1 MSTVSKVVLGVSV
14 GLTLSTVAAVH
25 LNQTWDR
32 ERLHEGVV
40 RDLERQDRRK
50 DNLRLLEE
58 QRSLTAQLQE
68 EQRRSRGETDCTAA
82 GGAEEEQRSLTA
94 QLQEEQRSLTVQL
107 QEEQRSLT
115 AQLQEEQRRSTETG
129 VMDSSSE
136 PLGGGEDE
144 GLEEGEVEGET
155 LLIVESEDQGSVDLS
170 HDQSGDSLTSELE
183 EGGGCEETSFHC
195 DRCHKWIPAAQLR
208 GEQPSYLKGDNFFK
222 FVCSD
227 CSEDG
232 KESFERMRLTWQ
244 QVVML
249 AMYNLSLEGTGRQ
262 GYFRWKEDIC
272 AFIGRHWNFL
282 LGTRKKTSTWWST
295 VAGCLSVGSPTF
307 FRSGAQEFGEPGW
320 WKLVQNRPP
329 TLRPDTEKSTTKAKA
344 SKPVMEPIITVEGL
358 RKRGAR
364 NPVENAIQ
372 LKEKRCRTQEAKD
385 IRRAQKEASGGGG
398 GYTDR
403 SASSTPVKLG
413 GGRGGNAGRRP
424 DLVLE
429 KGEVIDFSS
438 LSSSDR
444 TPLTSPSPSPSPD
457 FSAPGTPASHSAT
470 PSLLSEADLIP
481 DAMPP
486 QALFHDDEEMETEG
500 MIDPG
505 MEYLPPPR
513 ASLVARK
520 KLRPAAPHIKRE
532 AESEDD
538 EGHDEEFEGPV
549 GRREGPSLSAGGCVG
564 AGGPERRRINHPEKA
579 DEEPQTPCFSPLSL
593 YEERMLLRR
602 LASCPLAL
610 AVTPQAKRLHRK
622 LLVRQAKRQRG
633 LPLLDVDRAVSA
645 TLSLV
650 GGIYGATGTLMRGG
664 LLGKYCTNSQESRI
678 LDRFQTN
685 LSSRR
690 GLQQT
695 PVSFC
700 HRLTGAEGSSDLS
713 IKSPYTARILKP
725 YIRRDYESRPVKLRL
740 LEEIRAYPHRKN
752 PNWVPEPN
760 APIDYCYVRPNHIPS
775 VNAMCNESYWP
786 GVDLSECLQY
796 PDFSVVVLYKKV
808 VIAFGFMVPDVK
820 YNEAYISFL
829 LVHPEWRRAGIA
841 TFMIYH
847 LIQTCMGKD
856 VTLHVSASNA
866 AMLLYQKFGFKA
878 EEYILDFYD
887 KYYPVDSIEC
897 RHAFFLRLRR

>member
-1 MSTVSKVVLGVSV
+1 
-14 GLTLSTVAAVH
+14 
-25 LNQTWDR
+25 
-32 ERLHEGVV
+32 
-40 RDLERQDRRK
+40 
-50 DNLRLLEE
+50 
-58 QRSLTAQLQE
+58 
-68 EQRRSRGETDCTAA
+68 
-82 GGAEEEQRSLTA
+82 
-94 QLQEEQRSLTVQL
+94 
-107 QEEQRSLT
+107 
-115 AQLQEEQRRSTETG
+115 
-129 VMDSSSE
+129 MDSSGE
-136 PLGGGEDE
+136 QLVGGEDE
-144 GLEEGEVEGET
+144 AACTSASDGLEEGEVEGET

-170 HDQSGDSLTSELE
+170 HDQSGDSLTSDVGVQHLT
-183 EGGGCEETSFHC
+183 CTCASS
-195 DRCHKWIPAAQLR
+195 AQLR

-282 LGTRKKTSTWWST
+282 LGSRSKKTSTWWST
-295 VAGCLSVGSPTF
+295 VAGCLSVGSPAF

-320 WKLVQNRPP
+320 WKLVHNRPP
-329 TLRPDTEKSTTKAKA
+329 TLRPDVDKSVTKTKA
-344 SKPVMEPIITVEGL
+344 SKPVLDPIITVEGL

-364 NPVENAIQ
+364 NPVENAMQ
-372 LKEKRCRTQEAKD
+372 LKEKRSRTQEAKE
-385 IRRAQKEASGGGG
+385 IRRAQKEAAG

-403 SASSTPVKLG
+403 SAASTPVKLG
-413 GGRGGNAGRRP
+413 GGRGAGGGRRP

-444 TPLTSPSPSPSPD
+444 TPLTSPTPSPSPD

-486 QALFHDDEEMETEG
+486 QALFHDDEEMEAEG

-505 MEYLPPPR
+505 TEYIPP
-513 ASLVARK
+513 ASANLGTRK
-520 KLRPAAPHIKRE
+520 KLRPPPPHIKRE
-532 AESEDD
+532 AESEED
-538 EGHDEEFEGPV
+538 EGREHDFEEAV
-549 GRREGPSLSAGGCVG
+549 GQSKDTPLSAGGG
-564 AGGPERRRINHPEKA
+564 GGGPERRRATHPENA
-579 DEEPQTPCFSPLSL
+579 VGAAGNAQSPRYGALSL

-602 LASCPLAL
+602 LDACPLAL

-622 LLVRQAKRQRG
+622 LLVRQIKRQRRH
-633 LPLLDVDRAVSA
+633 PLLDIDRVVSA

-650 GGIYGATGTLMRGG
+650 GGIYGAQEAGAQIGG
-664 LLGKYCTNSQESRI
+664 GVKGKYCTSSQELRI
-678 LDRFQTN
+678 LDRFQVTHA
-685 LSSRR
+685 LPVRPR
-690 GLQQT
+690 VQQ
-695 PVSFC
+695 PSVSFW
-700 HRLTGAEGSSDLS
+700 HRLMGAEGSLEQTVR
-713 IKSPYTARILKP
+713 SPYTSRLLKP
-725 YIRRDYESRPVKLRL
+725 YIRRDFESRPPKLRL
-740 LEEIRAYPHRKN
+740 LAEIRAYPHRKEAG
-752 PNWVPEPN
+752 WAPEPD

-775 VNAMCNESYWP
+775 VNAMCHDSFWP

-808 VIAFGFMVPDVK
+808 VVGFGFMVPDVK

-829 LVHPEWRRAGIA
+829 LVHPEWRRAGIG

-856 VTLHVSASNA
+856 VTLHVSASNP

-887 KYYPVDSIEC
+887 KYYPVDSAEC

>member
-1 MSTVSKVVLGVSV
+1 MSCLI
-14 GLTLSTVAAVH
+14 H
-25 LNQTWDR
+25 
-32 ERLHEGVV
+32 
-40 RDLERQDRRK
+40 
-50 DNLRLLEE
+50 
-58 QRSLTAQLQE
+58 RS
-68 EQRRSRGETDCTAA
+68 S
-82 GGAEEEQRSLTA
+82 
-94 QLQEEQRSLTVQL
+94 
-107 QEEQRSLT
+107 
-115 AQLQEEQRRSTETG
+115 
-129 VMDSSSE
+129 
-136 PLGGGEDE
+136 LGGGEDEAACTSASE

-170 HDQSGDSLTSELE
+170 HDHSGESLTSDLGEDAD
-183 EGGGCEETSFHC
+183 GGWACEDMSFYC
-195 DRCHKWIPAAQLR
+195 DRCHKWIPAAQLH

-222 FVCSD
+222 FTCCD
-227 CSEDG
+227 CSEDR

-329 TLRPDTEKSTTKAKA
+329 ILRPEVDKASTKAKA
-344 SKPVMEPIITVEGL
+344 SKPTVDHIITVEGL

-364 NPVENAIQ
+364 NPVENAMQ
-372 LKEKRCRTQEAKD
+372 LKEKRSRTQEAKD
-385 IRRAQKEASGGGG
+385 IRRAQKEAVGGFV
-398 GYTDR
+398 DR
-403 SASSTPVKLG
+403 SASSTPVKLA
-413 GGRGGNAGRRP
+413 GGRGTGRRP

-444 TPLTSPSPSPSPD
+444 TPLTSPSPSPSLD

-505 MEYLPPPR
+505 MEYLPPPSS
-513 ASLVARK
+513 SLTARK
-520 KLRPAAPHIKRE
+520 KLRPAPPHIKRE

-538 EGHDEEFEGPV
+538 EDD
-549 GRREGPSLSAGGCVG
+549 GGST
-564 AGGPERRRINHPEKA
+564 
-579 DEEPQTPCFSPLSL
+579 QSPRYTALSL

-602 LASCPLAL
+602 LDACPLAL

-650 GGIYGATGTLMRGG
+650 GGIYGAQELGSLLGG
-664 LLGKYCTNSQESRI
+664 RVKGKYCTNSQELRI
-678 LDRFQTN
+678 LDRFQIN
-685 LSSRR
+685 PSNRR
-690 GLQQT
+690 IVQKNSM
-695 PVSFC
+695 SFW
-700 HRLTGAEGSSDLS
+700 HRLMGAEGSLDQS
-713 IKSPYTARILKP
+713 IKSPYTSRILKP

-740 LEEIRAYPHRKN
+740 LAEIRAFPHRKD
-752 PNWVPEPN
+752 PDWLPEAD

-775 VNAMCNESYWP
+775 VNAMCHDSFWP

-796 PDFSVVVLYKKV
+796 PDFSVVALYRKV
-808 VIAFGFMVPDVK
+808 VVGFGFMVPDVK

-829 LVHPEWRRAGIA
+829 LVHPEWRRAGIG

-856 VTLHVSASNA
+856 VTLHVSASNP

-887 KYYPVDSIEC
+887 KYYPVDSAEC

>member
-1 MSTVSKVVLGVSV
+1 
-14 GLTLSTVAAVH
+14 
-25 LNQTWDR
+25 
-32 ERLHEGVV
+32 
-40 RDLERQDRRK
+40 
-50 DNLRLLEE
+50 
-58 QRSLTAQLQE
+58 
-68 EQRRSRGETDCTAA
+68 
-82 GGAEEEQRSLTA
+82 
-94 QLQEEQRSLTVQL
+94 
-107 QEEQRSLT
+107 
-115 AQLQEEQRRSTETG
+115 
-129 VMDSSSE
+129 MDSSSE
-136 PLGGGEDE
+136 PLVGGEDE
-144 GLEEGEVEGET
+144 AACTSASDGLEEGEVEGET

-170 HDQSGDSLTSELE
+170 HDQSGDSLTSDVGDEAD
-183 EGGGCEETSFHC
+183 GGWACEDMAFYCE
-195 DRCHKWIPAAQLR
+195 RCHKWTPAAQLR

-222 FVCSD
+222 FICTD

-295 VAGCLSVGSPTF
+295 VAGCLSVGSPAF

-329 TLRPDTEKSTTKAKA
+329 TLRPEVDKSAAKTKPT
-344 SKPVMEPIITVEGL
+344 KPVLDPIITVEGL

-364 NPVENAIQ
+364 NPVESAMQ
-372 LKEKRCRTQEAKD
+372 LKEKRSRTQEAKD
-385 IRRAQKEASGGGG
+385 IRRAQKEAVG
-398 GYTDR
+398 GYADR
-403 SASSTPVKLG
+403 SSSSTPVKMG
-413 GGRGGNAGRRP
+413 GARSSSAGRRP
-424 DLVLE
+424 ELVLE

-486 QALFHDDEEMETEG
+486 QALFHDDEELETEG

-505 MEYLPPPR
+505 MEYIPPPST
-513 ASLVARK
+513 SLVARK
-520 KLRPAAPHIKRE
+520 KLRPPPPHIKRE

-538 EGHDEEFEGPV
+538 DGHEREEDFEEAV
-549 GRREGPSLSAGGCVG
+549 GRNEGASIAAGACVG
-564 AGGPERRRINHPEKA
+564 AAAPERRRLAHPEKSVGSGGA
-579 DEEPQTPCFSPLSL
+579 AQPPRYAPLTL
-593 YEERMLLRR
+593 YEEKMLLRR
-602 LASCPLAL
+602 LDVCPLAL

-622 LLVRQAKRQRG
+622 LLIRQAKRQRG
-633 LPLLDVDRAVSA
+633 LPLLDIDQAVSA

-650 GGIYGATGTLMRGG
+650 GGIYGAQKAGTTTGGG
-664 LLGKYCTNSQESRI
+664 VMGKFCTNSQELRI

-685 LSSRR
+685 ISSRR
-690 GLQQT
+690 GLQQQS
-695 PVSFC
+695 VSFW
-700 HRLTGAEGSSDLS
+700 HRLMGAEGSLEQS
-713 IKSPYTARILKP
+713 IKSPYTSRILKP
-725 YIRRDYESRPVKLRL
+725 YIRRDYDNQPLKLRL
-740 LEEIRAYPHRKN
+740 LKEIRAYPHRSD
-752 PNWVPEPN
+752 PDWCPETE

-775 VNAMCNESYWP
+775 VNAMCHDSFWP

-808 VIAFGFMVPDVK
+808 VVGFGFMVPDVK

-829 LVHPEWRRAGIA
+829 LVHPEWRRAGIG

-856 VTLHVSASNA
+856 VTLHVSASNP

-887 KYYPVDSIEC
+887 KYYPVDSPEC